1 MVVDWALL
9 HNTLIMQYLSS
20 TLEIHIN
27 SKYMHVFS
35 EIHPMLAGTKA
46 AKDKIAGAGKRPSGR
61 PKGKDKSKGK

>member
-1 MVVDWALL
+1 MPSWDDKPNIAYFSVLNYEFVL
-9 HNTLIMQYLSS
+9 
-20 TLEIHIN
+20 
-27 SKYMHVFS
+27 S